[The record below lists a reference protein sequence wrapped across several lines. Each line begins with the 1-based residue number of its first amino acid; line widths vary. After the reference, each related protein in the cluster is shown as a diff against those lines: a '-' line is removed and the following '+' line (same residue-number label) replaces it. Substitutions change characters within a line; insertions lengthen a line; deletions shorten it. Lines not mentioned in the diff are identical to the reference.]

1 MEKEAVGLCQYL
13 DQFYHHVLPLLGC
26 SERALLQQSYEAFKV
41 SIPHSDEVR
50 DAAILNGDIVSD
62 SEVEDAES
70 YIGLSSISSA
80 KTQGVLAKKRKAL
93 ARKVRRGKAKALDFR
108 KFLTHKVNKRMKT
121 IVDKFPDIGQT
132 IEEYVKECN
141 VGADTWRRTGIL
153 TFDGNHRVK
162 QKPTYR
168 RIQHLQNTYG
178 QKFSYGTT
186 VQLCVA
192 RNCRH
197 RSAKNYKGI
206 AHVTDKSKGTKS
218 V

>member
-80 KTQGVLAKKRKAL
+80 KTRGFGKEEESIGEE
-93 ARKVRRGKAKALDFR
+93 RREKAKALDFR

-141 VGADTWRRTGIL
+141 VGADTWRCTGIL

-168 RIQHLQNTYG
+168 RIQQHHQNTYG
-178 QKFSYGTT
+178 KKFSYGTT